1 MVKIKWNEDA
11 ILDMDEIAEYIAQ
24 DSEFYALI
32 QLEKFFERVEIL
44 KGNMKAGKVVP
55 EVGEEK
61 VRELIEGNYRII
73 YEIKGVS
80 TVEVLCIIHG
90 MRLLKNHRKFKGE

>member
-1 MVKIKWNEDA
+1 
-11 ILDMDEIAEYIAQ
+11 
-24 DSEFYALI
+24 
-32 QLEKFFERVEIL
+32 
-44 KGNMKAGKVVP
+44 MKAGKVVP